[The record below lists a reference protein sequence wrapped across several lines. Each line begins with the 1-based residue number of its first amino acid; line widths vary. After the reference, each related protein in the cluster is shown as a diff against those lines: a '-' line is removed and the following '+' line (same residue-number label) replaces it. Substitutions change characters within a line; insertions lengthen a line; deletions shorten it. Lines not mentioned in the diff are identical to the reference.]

1 MKPAG
6 QKPAGFMHLC
16 CGLLEYFWDLAMRGK
31 LQSRLNHLERRA
43 VTEGGCH
50 LKFHSGFDRELELI
64 PLMDVVKPGINN
76 IAVLHFQKVI
86 HQVTTVSA
94 SFIGEREGGKHI
106 VIVILPQHFSQYACL
121 LVAYLSQAMI
131 VGYVRCSVF
140 FVEQSSCDVGAS

>member
-1 MKPAG
+1 
-6 QKPAGFMHLC
+6 
-16 CGLLEYFWDLAMRGK
+16 MRSK
-31 LQSRLNHLERRA
+31 LQGRLNDLERSA
-43 VTEGGCH
+43 VTKGGCH

-64 PLMDVVKPGINN
+64 TLMDVVKPGVNDIS
-76 IAVLHFQKVI
+76 VLHFQYII
-86 HQVTTVSA
+86 HQIAPLSGAIV
-94 SFIGEREGGKHI
+94 GQGEGGKHI